1 MENVLLTD
9 LEGAETTPDQAF
21 AAFDALPTVSNEFM
35 LGRWTLHEVITGHPL
50 DGLLEP
56 GGLYGKI
63 FDSEEDVHPLVF
75 ITTDK
80 SEIYA
85 ANPSLIPLT
94 VDLPKEEIFGSVI
107 NTARFVLE
115 TKESKA
121 RLRMQEFRGR
131 VTSCMLYDDRPIID
145 AFVKIDEERV
155 LGVMDMKG
163 NPVPYFFVLK
173 RDPAVLPFGPTAARD
188 ERLMELFDMEV
199 QNRAFALKVNKD
211 LGAVAVGDANKMFYT
226 TWIAF
231 EEFLQQA
238 YAPVAKKYGL
248 DQAPRAGANM
258 QVGLARFGAGVLPED
273 VMTKMVLQDTIKYL
287 EKLKELYRVSPV
299 EDRDFFAFVV
309 EHEEAQIEAL
319 RLRLDGNKEAAA
331 ELLTAFIEEN
341 AGQAQD

>member
-1 MENVLLTD
+1 MEDAMHNLLK
-9 LEGAETTPDQAF
+9 GAPSTPEEAF

-35 LGRWTLHEVITGHPL
+35 LGRWTLHEVLTGHPL

-80 SEIYA
+80 TEIYA

-94 VDLPKEEIFGSVI
+94 VDLPKEDIIGSVI

-121 RLRMQEFRGR
+121 RLRMVEYRGR
-131 VTSCMLYDDRPIID
+131 VTACMLYDDRPIID

-173 RDPAVLPFGPTAARD
+173 RDPSVLPFGPTAARED
-188 ERLMELFDMEV
+188 RFVELFDMEV

-211 LGAVAVGDANKMFYT
+211 LGANAVGDANKMFYT
-226 TWIAF
+226 AWIAF
-231 EEFLQQA
+231 EEFLQHA
-238 YAPVAKKYGL
+238 YAPVAEKYGL
-248 DQAPRAGANM
+248 DQAPRAGANL
-258 QVGLARFGAGVLPED
+258 QVGLARFGAGMLPED
-273 VMTKMVLQDTIKYL
+273 IMTRMVLQDTIKYL

-299 EDRDFFAFVV
+299 EDREFFAFVV
-309 EHEEAQIEAL
+309 KHEEAQIEAL
-319 RLRLDGNKEAAA
+319 RLRGEGNKEAAA
-331 ELLTAFIEEN
+331 QLLTSFVADN
-341 AGQAQD
+341 AGHSQA